1 MYKWL
6 LQKSAG
12 SSIFE
17 DEKLT
22 GWNLQ
27 HVRWKR
33 ESLSHPCKEAR
44 KLSYYWSYLQQDWRA
59 ELAARAA
66 LPLCHRPRGEGPR
79 RSSLSRPFTPSPA
92 LLLFSRCF
100 PSLYASDTSLDWAVW
115 AVRKA
120 LFHTAFASCRHM
132 SPQRLRSFRCPA
144 AIAATTSA
152 DLDPWRVA
160 TPRLAK
166 KKVYRWPCPVRKDT
180 LYGHHVL
187 LTICLQPSGI
197 MRSLLCFSFL
207 FPHYSYIRRQT

>member
-33 ESLSHPCKEAR
+33 KSLSHPCKEAR

-66 LPLCHRPRGEGPR
+66 LPLRRRPELRRRPRGEGPR
-79 RSSLSRPFTPSPA
+79 RSAFPARLRRLPLFCFSPA
-92 LLLFSRCF
+92 VF
-100 PSLYASDTSLDWAVW
+100 PLWT
-115 AVRKA
+115 
-120 LFHTAFASCRHM
+120 
-132 SPQRLRSFRCPA
+132 QRLRSFRCPA
-144 AIAATTSA
+144 AITATTSA
-152 DLDPWRVA
+152 DLYPFA
-160 TPRLAK
+160 LPFAK
-166 KKVYRWPCPVRKDT
+166 FWIHGDDASVH
-180 LYGHHVL
+180 GS
-187 LTICLQPSGI
+187 QNPSQEHRI
-197 MRSLLCFSFL
+197 
-207 FPHYSYIRRQT
+207 